1 MTETVQKP
9 TKEVKKFDFS
19 RDPDRVKWFLRPITW
34 IISFP
39 AIFRHHTKI
48 EKINM
53 EGIKPPYLLLCNHNS
68 FYDMKVA
75 TCATFPHQ
83 AYFIVALEGFI
94 GREWLMRS
102 VGCIGKRKFAN
113 DISLIRHLQKVVDRG
128 KIAAMYPEARYS
140 LCGTNAVLPP
150 SLGKLV
156 RLLKVPVVTLMTNGN
171 HIIQPF
177 YHQKVRKI
185 RTDARME
192 LLITKEEIGTLSV
205 PEINERINKKFVYD
219 DFEWQK
225 NNKIRVKY
233 KNRAQGLHKVL
244 YQCPH
249 CLKEYRMASEGTKL
263 WCNAC
268 GKEWEMTEYGELKA
282 VVGENY
288 FDHVPTWYEW
298 ERSNVRKE
306 VNDGTYYYEGEV
318 RIKSLPNSRG
328 FINMG
333 SGTLIHN
340 MEGFTLT
347 GNFDGSE
354 CVFKL
359 PTQSLYSVHIE
370 YNYLKEKRDC
380 IDLSTVKETYF
391 VFPKGED
398 FSVTKMSIATE
409 ELFDYYH
416 QTHNTETKK

>member
-1 MTETVQKP
+1 MSETEEYP
-9 TKEVKKFDFS
+9 LKEVKKFDFA
-19 RDPDRVKWFLRPITW
+19 RDPNRVKWFLRPITW
-34 IISFP
+34 VIAFP

-48 EKINM
+48 EKTNM
-53 EGIKPPYLLLCNHNS
+53 EGLKPPYLLLCNHNS

-83 AYFIVALEGFI
+83 AYFVVALEGFI
-94 GREWLMRS
+94 GREWLMRN

-128 KIAAMYPEARYS
+128 KIAAIYPEARYS

-156 RLLKVPVVTLMTNGN
+156 KLLKVPVVTLMTRGN
-171 HIIQPF
+171 HIVQPF

-185 RTDARME
+185 RTSAIME
-192 LLITKEEIGTLSV
+192 QIINKAEIQTMSV
-205 PEINERINKKFVYD
+205 AEINAKINNTFIYD

-225 NNKIRVKY
+225 KNQVRVKY
-233 KNRAQGLHKVL
+233 KKRAQGLHKVL

-268 GKEWEMTEYGELKA
+268 GKEWGMTEYGELKA
-282 VVGENY
+282 AFGETY
-288 FDHVPTWYEW
+288 FEHIPSWYEW

-306 VNDGTYYYEGEV
+306 INEGIYHFEGEV
-318 RIKSLPNSRG
+318 IVKSLPNSRG
-328 FINMG
+328 FINVG
-333 SGTLIHN
+333 SGILTHN
-340 MEGFTLT
+340 MEGFSLI
-347 GNFDGSE
+347 GSYGGSE
-354 CVFKL
+354 YTFKI

-380 IDLSTVKETYF
+380 IDLSTVKETFF

-398 FSVTKMSIATE
+398 FSVTKMSLATE
-409 ELFDYYH
+409 ELFDHYH
-416 QTHNTETKK
+416 QTHKIETK